1 MYIEKLLKISCMN
14 FKQTVFITGASRIS
28 VAVQKHKAELNACII
43 YPDKYLLTL
52 IKSVF
57 NILIPVLL
65 TQ

>member
-1 MYIEKLLKISCMN
+1 MN
-14 FKQTVFITGASRIS
+14 FKQTVFITGAFRIS
-28 VAVQKHKAELNACII
+28 VAVQKHKTELNACII